1 MESCNLILV
10 MSDEHIGGAL
20 GCGGHP
26 LVRTPNIDRLA
37 QSGTRFANAYCNSP
51 ICMPS
56 RASFMTGRYPHQTGH
71 WCNVTPYDGHEP
83 TWAHGLRDAG
93 VPVHA
98 IGKLH
103 FRDAGVDAGFDRQDH
118 AMYAVNGTGDLFG
131 AIRQSAPLP
140 VRHGVRQVA
149 EQVGR
154 GESDYTRYD
163 RTIAGATVDWLTH
176 VAPTLPEPWVLYV
189 GFVAPHFPLIAP
201 DEFYDLYDPENLPLP
216 KACRPEEW
224 PDHPWIEGFRQA
236 YITDSFFDD
245 DLRRRAIAAYY
256 GLCSFVDHNL
266 GRVMDAVEDSGLGD
280 GTRLIYASDHGDNL
294 GARGLWQKSN
304 FYQESAHV
312 PLVVA
317 GAGVPRGRVVNT
329 AVSLID
335 LYPTVFDGTG
345 TPVPSD
351 GRPRDGRSL
360 WRLAGEPNDPG
371 REVFGEY
378 HAAGAISGAFMLR
391 LGPWKYIHYAGL
403 PPQLFN
409 LETDPEELDDRAT
422 DPACAAVLTGFET
435 RLRQRLDPE
444 AVDARAKA
452 EQLAILNR
460 HGGAEAVLARGS
472 MGASP
477 PPGTRFQGN
486 RTD

>member
-1 MESCNLILV
+1 
-10 MSDEHIGGAL
+10 
-20 GCGGHP
+20 
-26 LVRTPNIDRLA
+26 
-37 QSGTRFANAYCNSP
+37 
-51 ICMPS
+51 MPS

-83 TWAHGLRDAG
+83 TWAHGLRGNG

-103 FRDAGVDAGFDRQDH
+103 FRGADVDAGFDTQTH

-131 AIRQSAPLP
+131 AIRQTAPLP
-140 VRHGVRQVA
+140 VRHGVREVA
-149 EQVGR
+149 EKVGR

-163 RTIAGATVDWLTH
+163 RAIAEAAVHWLTH
-176 VAPTLPEPWVLYV
+176 VAPGLPQPWVLYV

-201 DEFYDLYDPENLPLP
+201 DAFYDLYDPETLPLP

-224 PDHPWIEGFRQA
+224 PDHPWIEGFRHA

-266 GRVMDAVEDSGLGD
+266 GRVMDAVQDAGLG
-280 GTRLIYASDHGDNL
+280 GATRLIYASDHGDNL

-312 PLVVA
+312 PLVLA
-317 GAGVPRGRVVNT
+317 GPGVPQGRVVNT

-335 LYPTVFDGTG
+335 LYPTMFDATD
-345 TPVPSD
+345 TPPPDD
-351 GRPRDGRSL
+351 GRTRDGHSL
-360 WRLAGEPNDPG
+360 LAMANAPDDPT

-391 LGPWKYIHYAGL
+391 RGDWKYIHYAGL

-409 LETDPEELDDRAT
+409 LGTDPEELDDRAA
-422 DPACAAVLTGFET
+422 DPACADVLAGFET
-435 RLRQRLDPE
+435 RLRARLNPE

-452 EQLAILNR
+452 DQLAILNR
-460 HGGAEAVLARGS
+460 HGGASAVLAKGS

-486 RTD
+486 RTA